1 MIPAVPAGSP
11 LLSTVSGLPIAAHEM
26 IDLVTILVDHSLDLF
41 TARAR
46 LWARICHSPAKPNVI
61 ANEISAGGILE
72 RVLYICLLDLEM
84 PVDIAT
90 VVRLVAF
97 RHLLMLHRLWS
108 WFCSPSRRPFYR
120 RR

>member
-1 MIPAVPAGSP
+1 MIPAVPARSALAP
-11 LLSTVSGLPIAAHEM
+11 TASRLLVAAHEV
-26 IDLVTILVDHSLDLF
+26 IDLVTILVDHSLDLL

-46 LWARICHSPAKPNVI
+46 LRPRVCHSPAKPNVV
-61 ANEISAGGILE
+61 ANEIDAGGVLE
-72 RVLYICLLDLEM
+72 CVLYVCLFDLEM

-108 WFCSPSRRPFYR
+108 WFCSPSRR
-120 RR
+120 